1 MEAAS
6 SLQFMT
12 IAFQGRISNAT
23 GVSQTAAVGTKEKET
38 MPQREA
44 IVKLTAD
51 QAVPRVWLWFT
62 DILGQLKGVEIP
74 PSELPKALEEGMGFD
89 GSSIEGFARIEES
102 DLLARPDPDSFT
114 ILRAD
119 DGRPVS
125 AQMFCDLYQPDGT
138 PYPGDPRRVLRNN
151 LETIRNRGYC
161 FQVGPEMEYFYF
173 RSPTNPTGFDET
185 GYFDASMINKGTEMR
200 RKTVAALG
208 AMGFHCEYSH
218 HEVAPSQHEIDV
230 HHQDALKMA
239 DMVMTIRY
247 LVKEIAT
254 QEGAYATFMP
264 KPLFGANGS
273 GMHVHQS
280 IFEGNRN
287 IFFDADG
294 PYHLSDFAQHY
305 VAGILRHVREI
316 TLVLNQW
323 VNSYKRLVMGYEA
336 PVYISWGQKNR
347 SALVRVPRYK
357 PGKEKACRVELRSP
371 DPVCN
376 PYLAFSVMLAAGM
389 KGVEEGYDLTEPI
402 ERDLFRMDPSERRSL
417 NVETLPENLYEAIQ
431 EAEGSAL
438 LRAALGEHVFD
449 KFLENKRIEW
459 DRYRAQVTDYEL
471 KTYLPLL

>member
-1 MEAAS
+1 
-6 SLQFMT
+6 
-12 IAFQGRISNAT
+12 
-23 GVSQTAAVGTKEKET
+23 

-44 IVKLTAD
+44 IIKQTVD
-51 QAVPRVWLWFT
+51 QKVPRVWLWFT
-62 DILGQLKGVEIP
+62 DILGQLKGVEILP
-74 PSELPKALEEGMGFD
+74 AELPKALEDGMGFD

-102 DLLARPDPDSFT
+102 DLLAKPDPESFT
-114 ILRAD
+114 ILRDEA
-119 DGRPVS
+119 GLPLS
-125 AQMFCDLYQPDGT
+125 AQIFCDLFLPDGT

-151 LETIRNRGYC
+151 LERIANQGLC
-161 FQVGPEMEYFYF
+161 LQVGPEMEYFYF
-173 RSPTNPTGFDET
+173 RSPTDPTGFDKT

-200 RKTVAALG
+200 RKTVAALTG
-208 AMGFHCEYSH
+208 MGFHCEYSH

-254 QEGAYATFMP
+254 QEGAFASFMP
-264 KPLFGANGS
+264 KPVFGANGS

-280 IFEGNRN
+280 LFKGNRN

-294 PYHLSDFAQHY
+294 PYHLSSFAQHY
-305 VAGILRHVREI
+305 VAGILTHIREI

-323 VNSYKRLVMGYEA
+323 VNSYKRLVLGYEA
-336 PVYISWGQKNR
+336 PVYVSWGQKNR

-389 KGVEEGYDLTEPI
+389 KGVEEKYELPSPI
-402 ERDLFRMDPSERRSL
+402 EQDLFRMDPSERASL
-417 NVETLPENLYEAIQ
+417 NVDTLPGNLYEAIR
-431 EAEGSAL
+431 EAENSTL
-438 LRAALGEHVFD
+438 LREALGEHVFT
-449 KFLENKRIEW
+449 KFLANKTIEW
-459 DRYRAQVTDYEL
+459 DRYRSQVTDYEL
-471 KTYLPLL
+471 RTYLPVL